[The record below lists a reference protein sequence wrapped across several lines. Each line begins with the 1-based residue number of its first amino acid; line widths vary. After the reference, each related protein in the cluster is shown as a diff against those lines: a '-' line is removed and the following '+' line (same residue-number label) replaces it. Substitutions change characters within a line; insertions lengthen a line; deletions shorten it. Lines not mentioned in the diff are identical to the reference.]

1 MSADLRPRWTGSLR
15 QTAPVYLSE
24 PETNWKSSIN
34 TIVHQ
39 NTITNLIG
47 ASETRQKQLFTDVF
61 QYRFSLKIPNIHK
74 KAPVLESIFGT
85 ASLLKVQ

>member
-1 MSADLRPRWTGSLR
+1 MVRG
-15 QTAPVYLSE
+15 QNG
-24 PETNWKSSIN
+24 PECKQLNTRISS
-34 TIVHQ
+34 VHQ
-39 NTITNLIG
+39 NTITNLID

-74 KAPVLESIFGT
+74 KAPVLESIFET